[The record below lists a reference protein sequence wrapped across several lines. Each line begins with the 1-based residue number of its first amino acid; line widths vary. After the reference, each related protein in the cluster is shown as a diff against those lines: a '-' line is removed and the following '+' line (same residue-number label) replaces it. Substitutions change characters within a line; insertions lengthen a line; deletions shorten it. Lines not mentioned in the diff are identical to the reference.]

1 MRGGLVFLVAA
12 VAFAVFSL
20 VSHWHDDGRCA
31 EAGGAYVH
39 SISGKVCV
47 PTINLEKKP

>member
-1 MRGGLVFLVAA
+1 MKIGLVFFVCAL
-12 VAFAVFSL
+12 AFAVFSL

-31 EAGGAYVH
+31 KVGGAYVH

-47 PTINLEKKP
+47 PTIKLEKKP

>member
-1 MRGGLVFLVAA
+1 MRAFLLFVFIMCA
-12 VAFAVFSL
+12 VISF
-20 VSHWHDDGRCA
+20 VSYWHDDGRCA

-47 PTINLEKKP
+47 PTIKLEKKP